1 MDTANLHRRDFDEQG
16 YRMMISTAIGAVKAG
31 DFVQAR
37 ELLTNATALKPVDP
51 VPWLWL
57 TETTED
63 LHLKREFLENALAAD
78 PNNTAAR
85 RGLVKLSE
93 RLAETRLL
101 EIGEVVEPVRN
112 NGPQPAQIS
121 QAYLCSKCG
130 GALRFDTE
138 KLAMVCDHC
147 DAIQEIETVPAADTA
162 EQVLDFVLPTEQGHL
177 WAASQQRLK
186 CSRCGVEILL
196 PPEQKILD
204 CPYCNS
210 SQLVEPE
217 DAAQLIDPHVLAL
230 PQIDEGEARRRMRT
244 WLGHGLFVSEDFE
257 RLAYTAD
264 LHLAYYPFWTFDGTL
279 EVTWACEVNQGS
291 SKNPQW
297 VRREGYEYE
306 NFDDVLVAGLKKIDR
321 RLLRHIL
328 PFELKKVVEFDPQM
342 LAGATALGYEL
353 SLADASLQARELV
366 VKRLRKNL
374 SGRVALGEQK
384 RNLTTGGLNWSG
396 MTFKHAL
403 LPIWVGSYTYE
414 GQLYR
419 VMVNAQT
426 GRVAGQKPRRQTQV
440 KSLLIAVL
448 AVLGFAAVAA
458 LLAVLYF
465 SFIA

>member
-1 MDTANLHRRDFDEQG
+1 MDTVNLRRLDFDEQG
-16 YRMMISTAIGAVKAG
+16 YHSIVSTAIGAVKAG

-37 ELLTNATALKPVDP
+37 DLLTKATAMKPVDP

-63 LHLKREFLENALAAD
+63 VHLKREFLENALAAD

-85 RGLVKLSE
+85 RGLVKLSAK
-93 RLAETRLL
+93 LAETRLL
-101 EIGEVVEPVRN
+101 EIGEEVKPVRN
-112 NGPQPAQIS
+112 NGPQSAQIS
-121 QAYLCSKCG
+121 QTYLCSQCG
-130 GALRFDTE
+130 GSLRFDTE

-147 DAIQEIETVPAADTA
+147 ETARPVEAIPAADTA

-177 WAASQQRLK
+177 WAASQQHLS

-196 PPEQKILD
+196 PPEEKILD

-210 SQLVEPE
+210 SQLVQPE
-217 DAAQLIDPHVLAL
+217 AAAQLIDPHVLAL
-230 PQIDEGEARRRMRT
+230 PQIDEGEARRRMRA

-291 SKNPQW
+291 SKNPHW

-306 NFDDVLVAGLKKIDR
+306 NFDDVLVTGLKKLDR

-342 LAGATALGYEL
+342 LAGTTALGYDL

-366 VKRLRKNL
+366 VKRMRRGLPA
-374 SGRVALGEQK
+374 RVTLGEQK

-414 GQLYR
+414 GQLFR

-426 GRVAGQKPRRQTQV
+426 GRVAGQKPRQQTRM
-440 KSLLIAVL
+440 KSILL
-448 AVLGFAAVAA
+448 AVLVVLGLAAVAA
-458 LLAVLYF
+458 LLTVIYF
-465 SFIA
+465 SFLA